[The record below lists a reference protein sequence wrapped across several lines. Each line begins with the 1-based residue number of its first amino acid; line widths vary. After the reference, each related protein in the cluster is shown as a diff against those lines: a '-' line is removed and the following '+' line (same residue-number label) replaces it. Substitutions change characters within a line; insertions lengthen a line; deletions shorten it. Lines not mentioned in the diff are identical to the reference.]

1 MLQRPRPTRFAR
13 VASVLP
19 TASLS
24 VQRTRTAVEGTPGHR
39 CGGADSSG
47 ASRRESGLL
56 FNAAGCS
63 PADKVA
69 AHPAAPDQ
77 RSKGTRRTPRKVEQ
91 HRVATSRADG
101 RTKRGCPSSSTKAPW
116 AAATPRPSRS
126 STSTTRMV
134 MDVSPEKSTSRAFC
148 ATASD
153 QCVNQILAARP
164 ESWPHA
170 IDATP
175 ARRRID

>member
-1 MLQRPRPTRFAR
+1 MRPAFPTREFRSLLRSSLWRESMPQQAQTPAAIAMLQRPRPTRFAR

-77 RSKGTRRTPRKVEQ
+77 RSKGTRRTPRKVARRCSNLRR
-91 HRVATSRADG
+91 HRRA
-101 RTKRGCPSSSTKAPW
+101 APAAPPPRW
-116 AAATPRPSRS
+116 AGATPRPSKLW
-126 STSTTRMV
+126 TSTMRMV
-134 MDVSPEKSTSRAFC
+134 MDVSPEKST
-148 ATASD
+148 
-153 QCVNQILAARP
+153 
-164 ESWPHA
+164 
-170 IDATP
+170 
-175 ARRRID
+175 